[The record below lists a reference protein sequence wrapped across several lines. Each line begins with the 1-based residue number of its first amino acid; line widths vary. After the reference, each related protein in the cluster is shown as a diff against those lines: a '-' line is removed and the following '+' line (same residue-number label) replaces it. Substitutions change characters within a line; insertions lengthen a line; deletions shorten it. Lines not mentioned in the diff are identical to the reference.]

1 MDSYLL
7 NEIKHISNSMFKK
20 NYFGVF
26 HGSISARDSV
36 NSFIINKKGTI
47 LDEISEECF
56 IRLSCSKQKDY
67 RWNEASEDA
76 KIHEQIYSAI
86 PNAKYISYTM
96 PPFATAFS
104 LEHTKVVPKDY
115 YGYQFFNEI
124 DIYDPQNFNNWE
136 NRASHEITSFFKKS
150 NNRFLLIKGFG
161 LISYDRDL
169 TEMVKKVAILENSCK
184 LLMLAQ
190 PWNRDIKLSL

>member
-1 MDSYLL
+1 MDSYIL

-47 LDEISEECF
+47 LDKVTEECF
-56 IRLSCSKQKDY
+56 LRLSCSKQKDY
-67 RWNEASEDA
+67 RWNEASVDV
-76 KIHEQIYSAI
+76 KIHEQIYNAL

-104 LEHTKVVPKDY
+104 LEHNKVVPQDY
-115 YGYQFFNEI
+115 YGQQLFKEVN
-124 DIYDPQNFNNWE
+124 IYDPKNFNDWE
-136 NRASHEITSFFKKS
+136 QRAASEITHFFK
-150 NNRFLLIKGFG
+150 NNNDKLLLIKGFG
-161 LISYDRDL
+161 LISYDRDI

-184 LLMLAQ
+184 LLT
-190 PWNRDIKLSL
+190 LSSLILL

>member
-1 MDSYLL
+1 MDAHLL

-36 NSFIINKKGTI
+36 NSFIINRKETI
-47 LDEISEECF
+47 LDKVSDNCF
-56 IRLSCSKQKDY
+56 LRLSCSKQKDY
-67 RWNEASEDA
+67 RWNEASVDA
-76 KIHEQIYSAI
+76 KIHEQIYNAL

-96 PPFATAFS
+96 PPFVTAYS
-104 LEHTKVVPKDY
+104 LKHNIVMPQDY
-115 YGYQFFNEI
+115 YGDQLFSKVKV
-124 DIYDPQNFNNWE
+124 YDPKNFNDWE
-136 NRASHEITSFFKKS
+136 DRAASEITTFFKNS
-150 NNRFLLIKGFG
+150 NNKLLLIKGFG

-184 LLMLAQ
+184 LLT
-190 PWNRDIKLSL
+190 LSSVME

>member
-1 MDSYLL
+1 MDAHLL

-36 NSFIINKKGTI
+36 NSFIINRKETI
-47 LDEISEECF
+47 LDKVSDNCF
-56 IRLSCSKQKDY
+56 LRLSCSKQKDY
-67 RWNEASEDA
+67 RWNEASVDA
-76 KIHEQIYSAI
+76 KIHEQIYNAL

-96 PPFATAFS
+96 PPFVTAYS
-104 LEHTKVVPKDY
+104 LKHNIVIPQDY
-115 YGYQFFNEI
+115 YGTQLFSNVNV
-124 DIYDPQNFNNWE
+124 YDPKNFNDWE
-136 NRASHEITSFFKKS
+136 DRSASEITTFFKNS
-150 NNRFLLIKGFG
+150 NDKLLLIKGFG

-184 LLMLAQ
+184 LLT
-190 PWNRDIKLSL
+190 LSSVME

>member
-26 HGSISARDSV
+26 HGSISAREAG
-36 NSFIINKKGTI
+36 NSFIINKKGII
-47 LDEISEECF
+47 LDDVTEECF
-56 IRLSCSKQKDY
+56 LRLSCSKQKDY
-67 RWNEASEDA
+67 RWNEASVDA
-76 KIHEQIYSAI
+76 KIHEQIYNTL

-96 PPFATAFS
+96 PPFVTAFS
-104 LEHTKVVPKDY
+104 LKHTVVIPQDY
-115 YGYQFFNEI
+115 YGHQLFNQVN
-124 DIYDPQNFNNWE
+124 IYDPKNLNDWE
-136 NRASHEITSFFKKS
+136 KRAASEITYFFR
-150 NNRFLLIKGFG
+150 NNSDKLLLIKGFG

-184 LLMLAQ
+184 LL
-190 PWNRDIKLSL
+190 ILSSVMA

>member
-36 NSFIINKKGTI
+36 NSFIINKKETI
-47 LDEISEECF
+47 LDDVSEENF
-56 IRLSCSKQKDY
+56 LQLSCSKKKDY
-67 RWNEASEDA
+67 RWNEASTDA
-76 KIHEQIYSAI
+76 KIHEQIYNTL

-96 PPFATAFS
+96 PPFSTAYS
-104 LEHTKVVPKDY
+104 LKHTVVIPQDY
-115 YGYQFFNEI
+115 YGHQLFSRVE
-124 DIYDPQNFNNWE
+124 IYDPKNFNDWAE
-136 NRASHEITSFFKKS
+136 RSTSEITSFFKNSSDKL
-150 NNRFLLIKGFG
+150 LLIKGFG
-161 LISYDRDL
+161 LVSYDRDL

-184 LLMLAQ
+184 LLT
-190 PWNRDIKLSL
+190 LSAVME

>member
-1 MDSYLL
+1 MNTHLL
-7 NEIKHISNSMFKK
+7 DEVKHISNAMFKK

-47 LDEISEECF
+47 LDEVTEECF
-56 IRLSCSKQKDY
+56 LRLNCSQKKDY
-67 RWNEASEDA
+67 RWNEASSDVN
-76 KIHEQIYSAI
+76 IHEQIYNAL

-104 LEHTKVVPKDY
+104 LKHDKLIPQDF
-115 YGYQFFNEI
+115 YGQQLFNELDIYNPRNFNDWEKRASSEITQFFK
-124 DIYDPQNFNNWE
+124 NN
-136 NRASHEITSFFKKS
+136 S
-150 NNRFLLIKGFG
+150 NKLLLIKGFG

-169 TEMVKKVAILENSCK
+169 TEMVKKVAIVENSCK
-184 LLMLAQ
+184 LLT
-190 PWNRDIKLSL
+190 LSSVLE